1 MISTKVL
8 ERLSSPAELQ
18 RLSLKD
24 LQELAED
31 IRELIL
37 NTVSKNGGHLA
48 PSLGTVELTLA
59 LYSVFDFSIDK
70 IVWDVGHQAYT
81 HKILT
86 GRKNIF
92 HTLRTKG
99 GISGFPRRSESKFDY
114 FGVGH
119 ASTSISAA
127 LGLLLSE
134 EIQNKFG
141 KVIAVIGDGALTGG
155 EAFEALNH
163 AGQLKKN
170 LIVIL
175 NDNEMS
181 IAKNVGALSEYLSD
195 VRLHPQYRK
204 AKKDFED
211 FVKGLPMSEKILQA
225 AYSVGYGLKSAIVPG
240 NIFEAFGFTYLG
252 PVDGHNI
259 KVMQDIFTRARELD
273 EPILI
278 HVHTKKG
285 KGYEPAEKFPE
296 KFHGVGKF
304 DKENGEVEKKV
315 SPPTYTEIFSQ
326 AILELAEKN
335 KKIVAITAAMPSGT
349 GLKDFSKKFPER
361 FFDVGIAEEHATTL
375 AAGMAAGG
383 LHPVVAIYSTFI
395 QRAYDQILHDV
406 CLQNL
411 PVIFCLDR
419 AGLVGEDGATLQSTF
434 RDSTYTATDDLPK
447 VDASALTKKLTLT
460 GGVEDNT
467 LIGGKGA
474 DLINGNAGDDLIIGN
489 GGADTFVYSS
499 GNDTIGDYGNGT
511 DKISLTGALQDFN
524 LDGDDVI
531 IGFGSDSL
539 TIAGMAGKKITF
551 VENVG
556 GRVTT
561 QINIFAEDGMFNSAK
576 TAQTLSADTTDFTAG
591 TGIITIDGGLSTG
604 EIEIVGNAKP
614 NKIYAGNNGSTI
626 NGGTGSDSLWGGTG
640 SDTFIYES
648 GGGKDV
654 IYGFDN
660 NDALQIGGDFNAT
673 VKNNSI
679 AFKVG
684 STANAITLKDYTA
697 DTFTI
702 NGDTYQISG
711 NTLTKK

>member
-419 AGLVGEDGATLQSTF
+419 AGLVGEDGATHHGVFDISFLRTIPNINILAPKDENELKQMLF
-434 RDSTYTATDDLPK
+434 TAAEKNKPVAIRYPRGAGLNVEVDK
-447 VDASALTKKLTLT
+447 VPKKL
-460 GGVEDNT
+460 DW
-467 LIGGKGA
+467 GKCEIVFKS
-474 DLINGNAGDDLIIGN
+474 LEPEIIIFAVGSMV
-489 GGADTFVYSS
+489 ATSIDAA
-499 GNDTIGDYGNGT
+499 
-511 DKISLTGALQDFN
+511 KILAE
-524 LDGDDVI
+524 
-531 IGFGSDSL
+531 
-539 TIAGMAGKKITF
+539 KK
-551 VENVG
+551 
-556 GRVTT
+556 
-561 QINIFAEDGMFNSAK
+561 IFAEVVNARFIKPFDREFLKIKAQSVKLLVTAEEGILNGGYGAAVAEFLADENISVPVLRFGIQDRFIEHGKRDELLEICGLTAK
-576 TAQTLSADTTDFTAG
+576 QIAEKISEKLR
-591 TGIITIDGGLSTG
+591 G
-604 EIEIVGNAKP
+604 EDDI
-614 NKIYAGNNGSTI
+614 KIYNRNQ
-626 NGGTGSDSLWGGTG
+626 
-640 SDTFIYES
+640 
-648 GGGKDV
+648 K
-654 IYGFDN
+654 
-660 NDALQIGGDFNAT
+660 
-673 VKNNSI
+673 
-679 AFKVG
+679 
-684 STANAITLKDYTA
+684 
-697 DTFTI
+697 
-702 NGDTYQISG
+702 
-711 NTLTKK
+711 